1 MHTSVHSIGLT
12 SLIRMPGGNSSPP
25 FLDRYHVEASSKRRR
40 EIAGNAIQLARR
52 VEMESI
58 ALRLV
63 IPLSKEKFESMNMR
77 DRVLVT
83 SKIVGLPRNR
93 RYDSAIEHMLQ
104 FMPTLAAEVEVNAIS
119 GMDPTRRD
127 SHNDFFDRELLI
139 YAMAHRSD
147 ERSVVKACVSTS
159 RSRWSP

>member
-1 MHTSVHSIGLT
+1 
-12 SLIRMPGGNSSPP
+12 
-25 FLDRYHVEASSKRRR
+25 
-40 EIAGNAIQLARR
+40 
-52 VEMESI
+52 MESI
-58 ALRLV
+58 ARRLV
-63 IPLSKEKFESMNMR
+63 IPLIKEKCESMNMR

-127 SHNDFFDRELLI
+127 SHNDFFERERLI
-139 YAMAHRSD
+139 YAMAHSGPFAAIDKWLTILAGSYRLGGILPISWLASSLAVF
-147 ERSVVKACVSTS
+147 ES
-159 RSRWSP
+159 RITA

>member
-1 MHTSVHSIGLT
+1 MADENL
-12 SLIRMPGGNSSPP
+12 SPP
-25 FLDRYHVEASSKRRR
+25 LLDQYHVASGSKRRR
-40 EIAGNAIQLARR
+40 EIAGSSIQLARR

-58 ALRLV
+58 ARRLV
-63 IPLSKEKFESMNMR
+63 IPLIKEKCESMNMR

-119 GMDPTRRD
+119 VIDRKSTRLNS
-127 SHNDFFDRELLI
+127 SH
-139 YAMAHRSD
+139 
-147 ERSVVKACVSTS
+147 
-159 RSRWSP
+159 